1 MMYSNVLSA
10 VVSALAADV
19 IGNTSKQA
27 WQNLYSPHNEG
38 RADLSLLS
46 SSKRHGSDRKVA
58 DCWLYARLHSQL
70 SPRHWTA
77 LVAKFSL
84 HKGKKVQAI
93 AELIPL
99 VASPAPALFLH
110 KAVTAW
116 AIPPLKG
123 AKAGLERKAVH
134 RSDIQ
139 CEKAKAPVA
148 GRNTYGLGA
157 MATQREQCIK
167 RSTDMIVLPDGF
179 YDISTWDPQGLNR
192 TTYWRWKKAIET
204 TLDEMV
210 KDALSAAE
218 VILAHE
224 EILMSETA

>member
-19 IGNTSKQA
+19 IGHTSKQA

-46 SSKRHGSDRKVA
+46 SSKRHGSDRKVT
-58 DCWLYARLHSQL
+58 DCWIYSRLHSQL
-70 SPRHWTA
+70 SPRHWNA

-93 AELIPL
+93 GELIAL
-99 VASPAPALFLH
+99 VASPAPALFLY

-123 AKAGLERKAVH
+123 ARTGLERKAVH
-134 RSDIQ
+134 RSDTQ
-139 CEKAKAPVA
+139 HEEATALVGSRFKHSQ
-148 GRNTYGLGA
+148 RA

-167 RSTDMIVLPDGF
+167 RSTDMIVLPDEF
-179 YDISTWDPQGLNR
+179 YDINTWDPQGLNR

-204 TLDEMV
+204 TLEEMV

-218 VILAHE
+218 VILANE